1 MPMELLRKL
10 ANEPLPTTI
19 TDVEDVDKARV
30 LHAAGQIAC
39 TFSELGAVEPLARVL
54 AITRDGKAAL
64 TLHDIL
70 ERRKGAK

>member
-19 TDVEDVDKARV
+19 TDAEEVDRARV

-39 TFSELGAVEPLARVL
+39 TFSELGAVEQFARVI

-64 TLHDIL
+64 ALHCIL
-70 ERRKGAK
+70 GRRKGGA